1 MITIE
6 EALKIIK
13 EETKIIG
20 LERVDIISSLNRV
33 LAEDIYSKDI
43 LPPFD
48 KSAMD
53 GYAIKFEDT
62 TVCESAINAELDI
75 VGLIRAGEYY
85 EDELKQGQAIKIMTG
100 APVPKSANAV
110 IQIEKV
116 ECKENK
122 LIISDVVKKDTNII
136 KMGEEINVGDL
147 AIPKGKVIRPTEIGF
162 LASLGYS
169 KVLTYKTPKIAI
181 ISTGDE
187 LLNIDEVLEKGKI
200 RNSNEYSL
208 MALCKN
214 LDLEFISLGIA
225 SDKKEVLKGKI
236 TEGLESA
243 DIVITSGGVSAGDFD
258 FVEDVLEEIGAKI
271 NFTSVAIKPGKPV
284 TFATVKDKFFFGLPG
299 NPLSLITT
307 FEEFVKP
314 AIKNISGFN
323 KIEDDMISVLA
334 ASKFK
339 ARNNRR
345 KYIYVNITEKEG
357 IYYANDLGNQCSN
370 HLMTMSKANGIIIMN
385 EDVREINV
393 GDKVYGKFIFK

>member
-13 EETKIIG
+13 KETKTIG
-20 LERVDIISSLNRV
+20 VETVDILSSLNRV

-43 LPPFD
+43 LPPFN

-62 TVCESAINAELDI
+62 KICEDGIDTKLNI

-85 EDELKQGQAIKIMTG
+85 EEELKNGEAIKIMTG
-100 APVPKSANAV
+100 AAVPKGANAV

-116 ECKENK
+116 KCKNNQ
-122 LIISDVVKKDTNII
+122 LIISDPVKKDTNII

-147 AIPKGKVIRPTEIGF
+147 ALTSGKVIRPTEIGF

-169 KVLTYKTPKIAI
+169 KILTYRTPKVAI

-187 LLNIDEVLEKGKI
+187 LLDIDDELQKGKI
-200 RNSNEYSL
+200 RNCNEYSL
-208 MALCKN
+208 IALCKN
-214 LDLEFISLGIA
+214 LGVEFISLGIA
-225 SDKKEVLKGKI
+225 KDEKEVLKQKI
-236 TEGLESA
+236 IEGLENA
-243 DIVITSGGVSAGDFD
+243 DMVITSGGASVGDFD
-258 FVEDVLEEIGAKI
+258 FVEDVLSEIGVKVK
-271 NFTSVAIKPGKPV
+271 FTSVAIKPGKPV
-284 TFATVKDKFFFGLPG
+284 TFATFNDKFFFGLPG

-307 FEEFVKP
+307 FEQFVKP

-323 KIEDDMISVLA
+323 KIEDGKILVTALSN
-334 ASKFK
+334 FK
-339 ARNNRR
+339 GKNNRR
-345 KYIYVNITEKEG
+345 KYIYANIIEENGT
-357 IYYANDLGNQCSN
+357 YYAKDLGNQCSN

-385 EDVREINV
+385 EDVHEIKV
-393 GDKVYGKFIFK
+393 GEKVYGKFIFK